1 MENILLNNSKL
12 CKKIGENGR
21 KLVLEKFNWDKI
33 ADKMIK
39 VYEEILN
46 RKDSKR

>member
-1 MENILLNNSKL
+1 M
-12 CKKIGENGR
+12 GENGR
-21 KLVLEKFNWDKI
+21 KLVLEKFIWDKI
-33 ADKMIK
+33 VDKMIK

>member
-1 MENILLNNSKL
+1 MLFNRFR
-12 CKKIGENGR
+12 KIH
-21 KLVLEKFNWDKI
+21 WDKI